1 MGVKQGT
8 RSQWNRWIIL
18 SPVFVFGPIS
28 FTIYKNTNYAKRC
41 LLRKGFCF
49 PFYEITR
56 SQISLSEFTT
66 HVCKNVNQSTQIQL
80 YRKCW
85 EKMAHYWE
93 SCPFYMTPSVF
104 SINLTK
110 PRNTK
115 HTDHIKYQI
124 TRDPPEKE
132 IFYFLGI
139 S

>member
-56 SQISLSEFTT
+56 SQISLSLNLQ
-66 HVCKNVNQSTQIQL
+66 HMYV
-80 YRKCW
+80 
-85 EKMAHYWE
+85 KM
-93 SCPFYMTPSVF
+93 
-104 SINLTK
+104 SINLF
-110 PRNTK
+110 
-115 HTDHIKYQI
+115 KYNYI
-124 TRDPPEKE
+124 ENVGKKWLIIGNHVPF
-132 IFYFLGI
+132 I
-139 S
+139 